1 VTARL
6 RGALLTGIAL
16 AAAALFILYLRQS
29 RSVAVGSDGGSI
41 ALQAWDMLHGNF
53 LLHGWAMSDVSFYST
68 ELPQYALL
76 EWVHGL
82 SPDVVHVGGAMTY
95 TIVLLLAALVAMGKP
110 ARRGPR
116 DRWGLR
122 GLRGLRGGA
131 HGERAVRAAITAG
144 IMLAPAP
151 GDGSSTL
158 LLTPD
163 HLGSTVPVL
172 LVWLVVDR
180 CRPRWYV
187 PVAVGILL
195 AWGLVADPL
204 LEVTGVAPLVLV
216 CAVRAAQRLHPK
228 NPKNPKDSQDSQ
240 DSQDPKDPQVPKN
253 PRDPEEPEG
262 PQDLGHPRRPASAG
276 AGREHLRPAG
286 PARWSTVAVR
296 TERVPVAAV
305 SRAVGASGWF
315 ELSLAAAALAAVG
328 AAALVSA
335 LITAAGGFALRP
347 VGTSFAGF
355 AALPHNI
362 RLTVQGIG
370 VLFGA
375 FFGRGQPVNVIFS
388 SLHLVGVALFAAA
401 FFLAWRRFFR
411 PQEFL
416 VPALALAITLNLILY
431 VHGNYVQNLLS
442 SREITEVLP
451 LGAVLAG
458 RVLAGPVL
466 KIRVRGRNVLGPAL
480 AVVLAGYAVAL
491 AVYAA
496 QPPVSAEHQDLAGWL
511 VTRHLTHG
519 LAIGYWLANSVT
531 IDSGDHAEVREVS
544 IRNGMLAAPD
554 SGWGFARQWYTAA
567 GHDADFVVTD
577 AAPGTAT
584 WHSSLTSARNTFGP
598 PARIYSYRQYTVLV
612 WSQNLLT
619 RLG

>member
-1 VTARL
+1 MTARL
-6 RGALLTGIAL
+6 RGALLAGIAL
-16 AAAALFILYLRQS
+16 AATVLFILYLRQS
-29 RSVAVGSDGGSI
+29 RSVTVGSDGGSI
-41 ALQAWDMLHGNF
+41 ALQAWDMLHGNV

-76 EWVHGL
+76 EWVRGL

-95 TIVLLLAALVAMGKP
+95 TIVLLLAALVAIGKP
-110 ARRGPR
+110 ARP
-116 DRWGLR
+116 GLR
-122 GLRGLRGGA
+122 GRWDLRGGA
-131 HGERAVRAAITAG
+131 HGERAVRAGITAG

-228 NPKNPKDSQDSQ
+228 DP
-240 DSQDPKDPQVPKN
+240 QDPQEPEDPQ
-253 PRDPEEPEG
+253 DP
-262 PQDLGHPRRPASAG
+262 GHPRRPASPG

-286 PARWSTVAVR
+286 PARRSTVAVR

-305 SRAVGASGWF
+305 PRTVGAAGWF

-328 AAALVSA
+328 AATLVSA

-355 AALPHNI
+355 AALSRNI
-362 RLTVQGIG
+362 GLTVQGIG

-466 KIRVRGRNVLGPAL
+466 KIRVRGRNVLGLAL
-480 AVVLAGYAVAL
+480 AVVLVGYAAAL

-496 QPPVSAEHQDLAGWL
+496 RPPVSAEHQDLAGWL
-511 VTRHLTHG
+511 VAHRLTRG

-544 IRNGMLAAPD
+544 IRNGILAAPD
-554 SGWGFARQWYTAA
+554 SGWGFARQWYTPA

-577 AAPGTAT
+577 AARGTAT
-584 WHSSLTSARNTFGP
+584 WHSSLNSARNAFGP
-598 PARIYSYRQYTVLV
+598 PARTYSYRQYTVLV
-612 WSQNLLT
+612 WGKNLLT